1 MSAELHTL
9 TGAYAVD
16 GLAADERMFFERHLH
31 SCQVCRGEVDE
42 LQATAAALGAAVDE
56 TPPAPLRRQVL
67 SSVDTTRQLPPL
79 PASDLAPSRSRG
91 RRVRA
96 VLAGVAAVL
105 ALGVVA
111 LAGVTA
117 QLNERIAQLE
127 TAPPVTTVDDDVLAV
142 LTAPDTA
149 SIALQTD
156 AQTSVRLLH
165 SAALDRGVVV
175 ASGMDPLASDVT
187 YQLWLYHDGEPQPAT
202 VFAADGQ
209 GRTVTVVDGGVAGAE
224 IAAVTIEP
232 SGGSPQPTGE
242 IVAQG
247 PV

>member
-16 GLAADERMFFERHLH
+16 GLAAEERMFFERHLH
-31 SCQVCRGEVDE
+31 SCQVCRREVDE

-67 SSVDTTRQLPPL
+67 SSVDTTRSCRRCPLPTWRPPAAGVDECARCSPASPPL
-79 PASDLAPSRSRG
+79 SRW
-91 RRVRA
+91 
-96 VLAGVAAVL
+96 
-105 ALGVVA
+105 VVA
-111 LAGVTA
+111 LAGVAA
-117 QLNERIAQLE
+117 QLNDRIAQLE
-127 TAPPVTTVDDDVLAV
+127 
-142 LTAPDTA
+142 
-149 SIALQTD
+149 TD

-165 SAALDRGVVV
+165 SAGLDRGLVV
-175 ASGMDPLASDVT
+175 ASGMDPLASGVT

-202 VFAADGQ
+202 VFTADGR
-209 GRTVTVVDGGVAGAE
+209 GRIVTVVDGGVAGAE